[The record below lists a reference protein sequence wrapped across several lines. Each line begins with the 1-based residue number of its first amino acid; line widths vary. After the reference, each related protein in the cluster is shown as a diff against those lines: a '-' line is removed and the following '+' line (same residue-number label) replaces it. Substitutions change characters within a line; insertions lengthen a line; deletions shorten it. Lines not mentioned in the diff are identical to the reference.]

1 MAVRAMSRAKVLLF
15 NPRSEFYAMPLGLL
29 AVGSALDPER
39 YDVRIFDARIDANAE
54 ASVLE
59 ESSDAACVGMTVF
72 SGPPISDALRLSRN
86 LRKRHPQLPVIW
98 GGWHPS
104 ILPEQCVASGAV
116 DAVVMAQG
124 EPIFRELVEAIDR
137 RQDWPGIRGLCIN
150 VGGKPVRTP
159 SRPMVRMDDLPAVRY
174 DLLNVESYF
183 RHKGRRQLDYSSSRG
198 CPYKCT
204 FCADPMVY
212 SSKWTGLAPA
222 RIVSE
227 LKDLYERH
235 RMEEVF
241 FLDDDLFASLKR
253 IQALADV
260 FSATR
265 IPFVWK
271 GTARADELC
280 RLPEDFFPRLREAGC
295 VRINVGA
302 ESGSQK
308 ILDRI
313 KKEYEV
319 DEIVTAA
326 RRAGKAGI
334 SVSHSFITG
343 FPGETEQDFQATL
356 DVIKTIRR
364 TSSQHE
370 TSVYFY
376 SPYPGTEMVHELE
389 KKGLRLPNRLEDW
402 EHFNIEGAWLP
413 RENPRFVK
421 RIRNLN
427 FYLRHGYSEGPL
439 SAPRRLLRGISRWRC
454 EHDWYGLGIERYL
467 AENLRPHV

>member
-1 MAVRAMSRAKVLLF
+1 MSRAKVLLF
-15 NPRSEFYAMPLGLL
+15 NPRSEFYAMPLGLI
-29 AVGSALDPER
+29 AVGSALDPEL
-39 YDVRIFDARIDANAE
+39 YDVRIFDARIDANAA

-59 ESSDAACVGMTVF
+59 EARDAICVGMTVF
-72 SGPPISDALRLSRN
+72 SGPPIADALNLSRD
-86 LRKRHPQLPVIW
+86 LKRAFPDLPVIW

-104 ILPEQCVASGAV
+104 IMPEQCIASGV
-116 DAVVMAQG
+116 IDAVVIAQG
-124 EPIFRELVEAIDR
+124 EPVFRELVAMMDR
-137 RQDWPGIRGLCIN
+137 RQEWPHIRGLCLSID
-150 VGGKPVRTP
+150 GAPRRTP
-159 SRPMVRMDDLPAVRY
+159 PRPMVRMDELSAARY

-212 SSKWTGLAPA
+212 ASKWTGLNPE
-222 RIVSE
+222 RVVRE
-227 LKDLYERH
+227 LLDLYKRY

-253 IQALADV
+253 IQALAEAFRD
-260 FSATR
+260 AD
-265 IPFVWK
+265 IPFAWK

-280 RLPEDFFPRLREAGC
+280 RLPEEFFPRLRAAGC

-313 KKEYEV
+313 KKEYKV

-343 FPGETEQDFQATL
+343 FPGETEQDFQSTL

-364 TSSQHE
+364 TSARHE
-370 TSVYFY
+370 ASVYFY

-389 KKGLRLPNRLEDW
+389 TRGLRLPDKLEDW
-402 EHFNIEGAWLP
+402 ENFNIEGAWLP
-413 RENPRFVK
+413 RDNRRLVK

-427 FYLRHGYSEGPL
+427 FYLRHGYSASSG
-439 SAPRRLLRGISRWRC
+439 SAARRLLRGISRWRC
-454 EHDWYGLGIERYL
+454 EHDWYGFGIERFV
-467 AENLRPHV
+467 AEGLRGK